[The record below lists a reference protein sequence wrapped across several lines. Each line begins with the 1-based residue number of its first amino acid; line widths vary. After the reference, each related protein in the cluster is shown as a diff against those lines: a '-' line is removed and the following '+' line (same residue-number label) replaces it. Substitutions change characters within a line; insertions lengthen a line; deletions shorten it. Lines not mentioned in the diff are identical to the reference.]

1 MIKNKF
7 FNKSAVQKRLEDR
20 LLRYYNAIDNQS
32 VKDLLDQM
40 PKNRETLDII
50 EDQLDLIVSGMDK
63 KDTETNKWKKLM
75 YSVETAALVA
85 KYQQEKEAK
94 EESDSSEAIV
104 IDFDE
109 LEPVAIDVEVKE

>member
-7 FNKSAVQKRLEDR
+7 FTKSAVQKRVEDR

-32 VKDLLDQM
+32 VKDLLDKM

-63 KDTETNKWKKLM
+63 KDTEINKWKKLM

-94 EESDSSEAIV
+94 EESDSSEPIV